1 MTRRCRLEGGFL
13 LVVLLYFFFF
23 HFLLCPMSLL
33 GFPGGS
39 DSKESA
45 FNARDLSLILG

>member
-1 MTRRCRLEGGFL
+1 MTRRCRLEGGFPSCCIA
-13 LVVLLYFFFF
+13 VFFFF